1 MFLLIN
7 STVYESSIV
16 GEKIVKVGGCERG
29 HESDPEV
36 SEDEILLYQ
45 LLERDDEVNLWT
57 KARRHTEGGNSC

>member
-1 MFLLIN
+1 
-7 STVYESSIV
+7 V